1 LFALFCANRIEMEKG
16 SDEIL
21 ISDLWKEHRAAPFP
35 KGFRAKDVDGTSGG
49 IDSEIGRFQE

>member
-1 LFALFCANRIEMEKG
+1 MEKG